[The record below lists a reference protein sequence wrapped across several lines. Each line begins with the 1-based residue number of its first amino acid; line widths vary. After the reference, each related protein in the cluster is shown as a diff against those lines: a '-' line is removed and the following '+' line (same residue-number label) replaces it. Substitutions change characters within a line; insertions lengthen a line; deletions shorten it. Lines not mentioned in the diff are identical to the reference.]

1 MTVTRRGKKEN
12 TVKERNFIINPS
24 LLACDFLHLEKSLAE
39 AEGAGVPMLHA
50 DVMDGVYV
58 PNISFGFDIIE
69 RICSVVTIPVDVHM
83 MTVAPEKYL
92 ERLRDAG
99 ACSVTVHSDLGDRD
113 RIAGILKDIR
123 SLGMKAA
130 VALKPAFGAEC
141 VKDLIPLCDMVL
153 VMTVEPGFGGQRFME
168 RMLPK
173 IASVRRMADRDN
185 PGMSVQVDGGIN
197 VSNIGSCAVA
207 GADNFVV
214 GTSFFRS
221 GDLALAASE
230 LKAAAEASVGSI
242 TLTEEP

>member
-1 MTVTRRGKKEN
+1 M
-12 TVKERNFIINPS
+12 KERNFIINPS
-24 LLACDFLHLEKSLAE
+24 LLACDFLHLEKSLADTV
-39 AEGAGVPMLHA
+39 GAGVEMLHA

-69 RICSVVTIPVDVHM
+69 KICSVVTVPMDVHM
-83 MTVAPEKYL
+83 MTVVPEKYL

-99 ACSVTVHSDLGDRD
+99 AYSVTVHSDIGDAD
-113 RIAGILKDIR
+113 KVAGILKDVR
-123 SLGMKAA
+123 ALGMKAA

-141 VKDLIPLCDMVL
+141 VRDLIPLCDMVL

-173 IASVRRMADRDN
+173 IAAVRQMADRDN
-185 PGMSVQVDGGIN
+185 PAVSVQVDGGVN

-221 GDLALAASE
+221 GDLPRAAAS
-230 LKAAAEASVGSI
+230 LKAAAEAAVGGISAR
-242 TLTEEP
+242 EEP

>member
-1 MTVTRRGKKEN
+1 M
-12 TVKERNFIINPS
+12 KERDFIINPS
-24 LLACDFLHLEKSLAE
+24 LLACDFLHLENSLSAAE
-39 AEGAGVPMLHA
+39 KAGVGMLHA

-69 RICSVVTIPVDVHM
+69 KICSAVTVPVDVHM
-83 MTVAPEKYL
+83 MTVVPEKYL

-99 ACSVTVHSDLGDRD
+99 AYSVTVHSDIGDTD
-113 RIAGILKDIR
+113 KVAGILKDIR

-141 VKDLIPLCDMVL
+141 AREFIPLCDMVL

-173 IASVRRMADRDN
+173 IAAVRRMADQAN

-197 VSNIGSCAVA
+197 ATNIGSCAVA

-221 GDLALAASE
+221 GDLPR
-230 LKAAAEASVGSI
+230 AAAELKRAAEAAAGGLS
-242 TLTEEP
+242 LTEEP

>member
-1 MTVTRRGKKEN
+1 M
-12 TVKERNFIINPS
+12 KERNFIINPS
-24 LLACDFLHLEKSLAE
+24 LLACDFLHLEKSLADTV
-39 AEGAGVPMLHA
+39 GAGVEMLHA

-69 RICSVVTIPVDVHM
+69 KICSVVTVPVDVHM
-83 MTVAPEKYL
+83 MTVVPEKYL

-99 ACSVTVHSDLGDRD
+99 AYSVTVHSDIGDAD
-113 RIAGILKDIR
+113 KVAGILKDVR
-123 SLGMKAA
+123 ALGMKAA

-141 VKDLIPLCDMVL
+141 VRDLIPLCDMVL

-173 IASVRRMADRDN
+173 IAAVRQMADRDN
-185 PGMSVQVDGGIN
+185 PALSVQVDGGVN

-221 GDLALAASE
+221 GDLPRAAAS
-230 LKAAAEASVGSI
+230 LKAAAEAAAGGISAR
-242 TLTEEP
+242 EEP

>member
-1 MTVTRRGKKEN
+1 MEN

-24 LLACDFLHLEKSLAE
+24 LLACDFLHLEKSLADTV
-39 AEGAGVPMLHA
+39 GAGVEMLHA

-69 RICSVVTIPVDVHM
+69 KICSVVTVPVDVHM
-83 MTVAPEKYL
+83 MTVVPEKYL

-99 ACSVTVHSDLGDRD
+99 AYSVTVHSDIGDAD
-113 RIAGILKDIR
+113 KVAGILKDVR
-123 SLGMKAA
+123 ALGMKAA

-141 VKDLIPLCDMVL
+141 VRDLIPLCDMVL

-173 IASVRRMADRDN
+173 IAAVRQMADRDN
-185 PGMSVQVDGGIN
+185 PAVSVQVDGGVN

-221 GDLALAASE
+221 GDLPRAAAS
-230 LKAAAEASVGSI
+230 LKAAAEAAVGGISAR
-242 TLTEEP
+242 EEP

>member
-1 MTVTRRGKKEN
+1 M
-12 TVKERNFIINPS
+12 KERNFIINPS
-24 LLACDFLHLEKSLAE
+24 LLACDFLHLEKSLADTV
-39 AEGAGVPMLHA
+39 GAGVEMLHA

-69 RICSVVTIPVDVHM
+69 KICSVVTVPVDVHM
-83 MTVAPEKYL
+83 MTVVPEKYL

-99 ACSVTVHSDLGDRD
+99 AYSVTVHSDIGDAD
-113 RIAGILKDIR
+113 KVAGILKDVR
-123 SLGMKAA
+123 ALGMKAA

-141 VKDLIPLCDMVL
+141 VRDLIPLCDMVL

-173 IASVRRMADRDN
+173 IAAVRQMADRDN
-185 PGMSVQVDGGIN
+185 PAVSVQVDGGVN

-221 GDLALAASE
+221 GDLPRAAAS
-230 LKAAAEASVGSI
+230 LKAAAEAAVGGISAR
-242 TLTEEP
+242 EEP

>member
-1 MTVTRRGKKEN
+1 M
-12 TVKERNFIINPS
+12 KERNFIINPS
-24 LLACDFLHLEKSLAE
+24 LLACDFLHLEKSLADTV
-39 AEGAGVPMLHA
+39 GAGVEMLHA

-69 RICSVVTIPVDVHM
+69 KICSVVTVPVDVHM
-83 MTVAPEKYL
+83 MTVVPEKYL

-99 ACSVTVHSDLGDRD
+99 AYSVTVHSDIGDAD
-113 RIAGILKDIR
+113 KVAGILKDVR
-123 SLGMKAA
+123 ALGMKAA
-130 VALKPAFGAEC
+130 VALKPAFGSEC
-141 VKDLIPLCDMVL
+141 VRDLIPLCDMVL

-173 IASVRRMADRDN
+173 IAAVRQMADRDN
-185 PGMSVQVDGGIN
+185 PAVSVQVDGGVN

-221 GDLALAASE
+221 GDLPRAAAS
-230 LKAAAEASVGSI
+230 LKAAAEAAVGGISAY
-242 TLTEEP
+242 EEP

>member
-1 MTVTRRGKKEN
+1 
-12 TVKERNFIINPS
+12 
-24 LLACDFLHLEKSLAE
+24 
-39 AEGAGVPMLHA
+39 MLHA

-69 RICSVVTIPVDVHM
+69 KICSVVTVPVDVHM
-83 MTVAPEKYL
+83 MTVVPEKYL

-99 ACSVTVHSDLGDRD
+99 AYSVTVHSDIGDAD
-113 RIAGILKDIR
+113 KVAGILKDVR
-123 SLGMKAA
+123 ALGMKAA

-141 VKDLIPLCDMVL
+141 VRDLIPLCDMVL

-173 IASVRRMADRDN
+173 IAAVRQMADRDN
-185 PGMSVQVDGGIN
+185 PAVSVQVDGGVN

-221 GDLALAASE
+221 GDLPRAAAS
-230 LKAAAEASVGSI
+230 LKAAAEAAVGGISAR
-242 TLTEEP
+242 EEP

>member
-1 MTVTRRGKKEN
+1 M
-12 TVKERNFIINPS
+12 KERNFIINPS
-24 LLACDFLHLEKSLAE
+24 LLACDFLHLEKSLADTV
-39 AEGAGVPMLHA
+39 GAGVEMLHA

-69 RICSVVTIPVDVHM
+69 KICSVVTVPMDVHM
-83 MTVAPEKYL
+83 MTVVPEKYL

-99 ACSVTVHSDLGDRD
+99 AYSVTVHSDIGDAD
-113 RIAGILKDIR
+113 KVAGILKDVR
-123 SLGMKAA
+123 ALGMKAA

-141 VKDLIPLCDMVL
+141 VRDLIPLCDMVL

-173 IASVRRMADRDN
+173 IAAVRQMADRDN
-185 PGMSVQVDGGIN
+185 PAVSVQVDGGVN

-221 GDLALAASE
+221 GDLPRAAAS
-230 LKAAAEASVGSI
+230 LKAAAEAAVGGISAN
-242 TLTEEP
+242 EEP

>member
-1 MTVTRRGKKEN
+1 MKK
-12 TVKERNFIINPS
+12 RNFIINPS
-24 LLACDFLHLEKSLAE
+24 LLACDFLHLEKSLADTVE
-39 AEGAGVPMLHA
+39 AGVEMLHA

-69 RICSVVTIPVDVHM
+69 KICSSVTVPVDVHM
-83 MTVAPEKYL
+83 MTVVPEKYL

-99 ACSVTVHSDLGDRD
+99 AYSVTVHSDIGDAD
-113 RIAGILKDIR
+113 KVAGILKDVR
-123 SLGMKAA
+123 ALGMKAA

-141 VKDLIPLCDMVL
+141 VRGLIPLCDMVL
-153 VMTVEPGFGGQRFME
+153 VMTVEPGFGGQKFME

-185 PGMSVQVDGGIN
+185 PSMSVQVDGGVN

-221 GDLALAASE
+221 GDLSLAAAA
-230 LKAAAEASVGSI
+230 LKAAAETAVGGI
-242 TLTEEP
+242 VLTEEP

>member
-1 MTVTRRGKKEN
+1 MEN

-24 LLACDFLHLEKSLAE
+24 LLACDFLHLEKSLADTV
-39 AEGAGVPMLHA
+39 GAGVEMLHA

-69 RICSVVTIPVDVHM
+69 KICSVVTVPVDVHM
-83 MTVAPEKYL
+83 MTVVPEKYL

-99 ACSVTVHSDLGDRD
+99 AYSVTVHSDIGDAD
-113 RIAGILKDIR
+113 KVAGILKDVR
-123 SLGMKAA
+123 ALGMKAA

-141 VKDLIPLCDMVL
+141 VRNLIPLCDMVL

-173 IASVRRMADRDN
+173 IAAVRQMADRDN
-185 PGMSVQVDGGIN
+185 PAVSVQVDGGVN

-221 GDLALAASE
+221 GDLPRAAAS
-230 LKAAAEASVGSI
+230 LKAAAEAAVGGISAR
-242 TLTEEP
+242 EEP